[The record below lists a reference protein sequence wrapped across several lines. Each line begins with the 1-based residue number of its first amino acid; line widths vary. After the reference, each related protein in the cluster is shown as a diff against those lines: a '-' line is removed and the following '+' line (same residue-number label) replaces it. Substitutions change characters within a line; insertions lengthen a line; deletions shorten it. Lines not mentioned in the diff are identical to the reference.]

1 VQLLDR
7 LVAPA
12 TAENVRA
19 LSAWIEAEFNRA
31 DLNNPLATTMPAPGA
46 RSVNDH
52 GVKGYPSV
60 AIGLDA
66 TVRTLRNGLYPGILA
81 ALAGGDSAL
90 RVVQAVAA
98 SPWGTGDNA
107 VRRLQLDG

>member
-1 VQLLDR
+1 MQLLDR

-31 DLNNPLATTMPAPGA
+31 DLNNPLATT
-46 RSVNDH
+46 R
-52 GVKGYPSV
+52 
-60 AIGLDA
+60 
-66 TVRTLRNGLYPGILA
+66 
-81 ALAGGDSAL
+81 
-90 RVVQAVAA
+90 
-98 SPWGTGDNA
+98 GTGDNA